1 MACTPWGHLVDKEQ
15 AASITQG
22 LAHSAFPAFGGTHT
36 VSLDFGPITPKSGS
50 VVSPK
55 IGEDE

>member
-1 MACTPWGHLVDKEQ
+1 MDKEQ

-22 LAHSAFPAFGGTHT
+22 LAHSAFPAFEGVHT